1 VLLRGYGNLRLF
13 HKHHS
18 HLGDETPIGSTY
30 EARPLCRCVA
40 ASPLEALEQTAS
52 TWVSGGNMDTDR
64 RLADWSRLRG
74 TCRWLFV
81 HLAVVMC
88 FREEQ

>member
-1 VLLRGYGNLRLF
+1 MLLRGYGNLRLF

-52 TWVSGGNMDTDR
+52 TWVSGAKAWASSSASEAWEYG
-64 RLADWSRLRG
+64 
-74 TCRWLFV
+74 
-81 HLAVVMC
+81 H
-88 FREEQ
+88 